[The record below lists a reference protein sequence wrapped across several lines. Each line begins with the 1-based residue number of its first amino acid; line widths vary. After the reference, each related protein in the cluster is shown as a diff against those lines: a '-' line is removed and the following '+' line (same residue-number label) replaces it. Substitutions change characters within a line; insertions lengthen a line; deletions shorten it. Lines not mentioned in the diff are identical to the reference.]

1 MRDEVATYSNST
13 TVTLNV
19 AAGFNPITNATAT
32 VNEFDLY
39 INGQYI
45 AKQYYTWTP
54 SSTPSQS
61 IVFDIAQLGYDINST
76 DVVIVNGRW
85 A

>member
-1 MRDEVATYSNST
+1 MRDEVATYSNET
-13 TVTLNV
+13 TVTLNI

-32 VNEFDLY
+32 VNEFDIY

-45 AKQYYTWTP
+45 AKQYYIWTP
-54 SSTPSQS
+54 NPAATQS
-61 IVFDIAQLGYDINST
+61 IVFDTNALGSDISST